1 MPEYWLYVLGA
12 MFIAVTLFLP
22 GGIVGLARHP
32 RLRALFGRKARR
44 DEAEAS

>member
-22 GGIVGLARHP
+22 GGVVGLARHP
-32 RLRALFGRKARR
+32 RVLALLGKSARKE
-44 DEAEAS
+44 DGASS